1 MPTFTYEAIADDGQT
16 RTGSISAETP
26 ADVVA
31 RLGRDG
37 LTPTTITPEDEPDAA
52 QQARADTPKKKKES
66 AGSRAPAAARRAK
79 VKLADLCVF
88 TRQLAT
94 MVDAGLPIDQAFETL
109 ADQTSDEGFQA
120 VLYDI
125 LAEIRRGSRMSDAI
139 AKYRKI
145 FPTIYISM
153 VRAAEASGQ
162 LATIL
167 NQLAGYM
174 ESAQRVK
181 QKVKSA
187 MTYPVLATGMII
199 TVAAVLILVVVPQFE
214 AIFDLVDG
222 DLPLP
227 TRIVLGISDFAT
239 NNILA
244 TLLIIV
250 ATVVSFIV
258 ILKTEKGRYGFDLM
272 KLKMPVFGTLFSQVA
287 IAKFSRTLSTLL
299 SSGVPILDALAIVEE
314 ASGNAVIG
322 SAVKR
327 SISRVSGGS
336 GLAEVFETRS
346 VFPPMLVKMIA
357 VGEQT
362 GELDS
367 LLDKVAD
374 FYDERVTSAIEG
386 LTSMI
391 EPLLIGMLGLVVGGI
406 VVSIFFPMI
415 KLTQSIGG

>member
-16 RTGSISAETP
+16 RTGSISAENP
-26 ADVVA
+26 GAVVA

-37 LTPTTITPEDEPDAA
+37 LTPTTITPEDDSETA
-52 QQARADTPKKKKES
+52 QQARADTPKKEK

-79 VKLADLCVF
+79 VKSADLCVF

-94 MVDAGLPIDQAFETL
+94 MVDAGLPIDQAFQTL
-109 ADQTSDEGFQA
+109 ADQTSAEGFQA

-125 LAEIRRGSRMSDAI
+125 LAEIRRGTRMSDAI
-139 AKYRKI
+139 AKYRRI

-162 LATIL
+162 LAIIL

-187 MTYPVLATGMII
+187 MTYPVLATGMIV

-214 AIFDLVDG
+214 AIFDLLDG

-227 TRIVLGISDFAT
+227 TQIVLGISDFAT
-239 NNILA
+239 NNIVA

-250 ATVVSFIV
+250 AVVASFVV
-258 ILKTEKGRYGFDLM
+258 ILKTEKGKYAFDML
-272 KLKMPVFGTLFSQVA
+272 KLRMPVFGSLFSQVA

-322 SAVKR
+322 SAVKK
-327 SISRVSGGS
+327 SIGSVSGGS
-336 GLAEVFETRS
+336 GLAQVFETRS